1 MSDLIPSSVP
11 TYTAFAAQTRIAG
24 GSMADIAEALARLRP
39 EPPLWVFDDGTG
51 APVDAPPLPEHAGR
65 LPVAAAS
72 LAPPPSAGRPR
83 LGVVAREVTL
93 LPRHWD
99 WLAAQPG
106 GASAALRRLVEDA
119 RKVHAERDRQRA
131 AKERSYRFMS
141 AIAGHLPGF
150 EEASRALFADS
161 AAAFDSRVADWP
173 ADVRAYLRWLA
184 RDAFAPDGLAPD
196 AMSTRAEPPCP

>member
-51 APVDAPPLPEHAGR
+51 APVDAPPLPEHAAR

-106 GASAALRRLVEDA
+106 GASVALRKLVEAA
-119 RKVHAERDRQRA
+119 RRDGAEADRIRRA
-131 AKERSYRFMS
+131 REAAYRFMTALAGDRPGYEA
-141 AIAGHLPGF
+141 AI
-150 EEASRALFADS
+150 RALFAGDAPGRE
-161 AAAFDSRVADWP
+161 AATCGWP
-173 ADVRAYLRWLA
+173 GDL
-184 RDAFAPDGLAPD
+184 
-196 AMSTRAEPPCP
+196 TRHIRSLLER